1 MLLIP
6 VKCLAILSAVWNF
19 TKFGFVEKPQHRGA
33 GSQVSDTNKNARP
46 SAEQKRRQQDRRLVE
61 VIGK

>member
-19 TKFGFVEKPQHRGA
+19 TTFGFLEKPQHRGA
-33 GSQVSDTNKNARP
+33 GSQVSDTKQKRQTIGGA
-46 SAEQKRRQQDRRLVE
+46 KRRQQDRRLVE